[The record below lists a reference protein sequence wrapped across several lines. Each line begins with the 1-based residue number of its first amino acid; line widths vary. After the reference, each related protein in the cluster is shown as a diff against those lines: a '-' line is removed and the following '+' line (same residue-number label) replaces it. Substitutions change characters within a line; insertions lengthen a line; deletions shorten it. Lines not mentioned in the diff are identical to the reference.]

1 MVIGKSA
8 TRIGLLACSLFFF
21 GTVATVHAAALANIP
36 KSEWGCELSD
46 EKVLQGINAGLIAKE
61 WAMTDRET
69 QGQVVA
75 KIVVRGKHTLI
86 VDIAYTNKTFDI
98 SYKSSENLNHK
109 VRDDGTTEIHKNVNK
124 WMETLRKHITRQLVG
139 LCSL

>member
-1 MVIGKSA
+1 MIGKRA
-8 TRIGLLACSLFFF
+8 TRIGLLVGSLYFF
-21 GTVATVHAAALANIP
+21 GAVATVHAAALANIP

-69 QGQVVA
+69 KGQVVA
-75 KIVVRGKHTLI
+75 KIVVRSKHTLI
-86 VDIAYTNKTFDI
+86 VDIAYTNKAFDI
-98 SYKSSENLNHK
+98 TYRSSDNLNYK

-124 WMETLRKHITRQLVG
+124 WMETLRKHIAKQLSG